1 MTHKVDVVGAA
12 ILRDGTIF
20 AARRGSGKAQAG
32 LWEFPGGKIEPG
44 ETPEAAL
51 KRELKEELRIDA
63 RVTDHICTSIHAYET
78 VNIRLAVYFCELH
91 DGEPVLTEHADS
103 GWFPIAEL
111 HHLEWAPAD
120 IEAVERIQEIFS

>member
-1 MTHKVDVVGAA
+1 MTRTVDVVGAA
-12 ILRDGTIF
+12 ILHDGTIF
-20 AARRGSGKAQAG
+20 AAQRGSGKAQAG

-51 KRELKEELRIDA
+51 KRELKEELCIDT
-63 RVTDHICTSIHAYET
+63 RVIDHICTTTHSYDSVT
-78 VNIRLAVYFCELH
+78 IRLAVYFCELH
-91 DGEPVLTEHADS
+91 VGEPVLTEHADS

-120 IEAVERIQEIFS
+120 NEAVERIQEIFT